1 MTRWH
6 IVIEDDDNNIVGQFD
21 VKSDSRRENIKDN
34 IPSDLSI
41 RNERRIDDEANLRES
56 LETLSDN
63 VVHWDERLID
73 L

>member
-73 L
+73 M